1 MRYFVTLDGEEH
13 AVDVSEL
20 PGGGYDVHL
29 IDPGTGTRSAA
40 VDVDVVARGGLL
52 NLRVAGR
59 VLDLVVDGEPPSL
72 DVFASGHRALLQVE
86 SARMRA
92 AASVR
97 GAKPGAGAGA
107 VLSPM
112 PGKVVKV
119 LVAQGDEVEI
129 GAPLVVVE
137 AMKMENELVAEK
149 SGVIAKVHVQPG
161 DAVEGGAQLITI
173 A

>member
-1 MRYFVTLDGEEH
+1 MRYFVTIDGEEH

-20 PGGGYDVHL
+20 PGGGYDARSV
-29 IDPGTGTRSAA
+29 DPGTGAPRTTL
-40 VDVDVVARGGLL
+40 DVDVVAHGSVL

-72 DVFASGHRALLQVE
+72 EVFASGRRATLQVE

-97 GAKPGAGAGA
+97 GAKSSAGAGA

-119 LVAQGDEVEI
+119 LVSAGDAVEI
-129 GAPLVVVE
+129 GTPLAVVE

-149 SGVIAKVHVQPG
+149 AGTVQKILVAPG
-161 DAVEGGAQLITI
+161 DAVEGGAMLITI